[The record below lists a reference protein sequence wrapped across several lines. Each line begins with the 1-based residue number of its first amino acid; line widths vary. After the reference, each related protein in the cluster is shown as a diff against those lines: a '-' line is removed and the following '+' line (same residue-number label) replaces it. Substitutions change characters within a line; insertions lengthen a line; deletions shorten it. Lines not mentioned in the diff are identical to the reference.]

1 MPVEWIFIEL
11 FVNIVEVGALYYL
24 LCSKFPAKRK
34 TFVPTLCFVVGN
46 ISLLMVSTFVSFGNL
61 PIAEIL
67 LPVSTL
73 LYLLLFRN
81 GSALKKFF
89 WTFIAYAVMALLA
102 FFAMSAIAM
111 NMGVSSAA
119 TIAPNSNELL
129 LTMILAK
136 TSQVVIF
143 YVLAKRKKS
152 FESDNFLSVAPI
164 LACLVVPFL
173 SILMIFFINGIIHND
188 TKTLDELVFA
198 VSVSYLAINII
209 VFVLYEFISREA
221 KKNYTLTANQQKYE
235 ITEQHNDEILK
246 IYSSIREWR
255 HDYANH
261 MMAVIAFL
269 ENPGGADIEKAV
281 EYIRTLDEKIKPS
294 PTTVSTGN
302 YIVDAIVSAKLALA
316 QSSGTRFEYNIVL
329 TKALP
334 IDDTDLCA
342 MLSNLLDNAV
352 EACGKVEGERYIK
365 VDIFVIRSQLHIEI
379 TNSTD
384 GKYRR
389 DGLKFKTTKQGQWH
403 GIGMKQIESVVG
415 KYKGM
420 CDVTADGTSFS
431 TRIGIPLTERQEQMF
446 TN

>member
-67 LPVSTL
+67 GIASTI
-73 LYLLLFRN
+73 LYLMIFRN
-81 GSALKKFF
+81 GNMFKKIFWALISFAILF
-89 WTFIAYAVMALLA
+89 AIA
-102 FFAMSAIAM
+102 FFAITVIAM
-111 NMGVSSAA
+111 NMGVSSAVA
-119 TIAPNSNELL
+119 IAPNSNELL
-129 LTMILAK
+129 LAMILAK

-143 YVLAKRKKS
+143 YLLAKRKKN
-152 FESDNFLSVAPI
+152 FEPDNFLSAVPM

-173 SILMIFFINGIIHND
+173 SILLILFINGIIHND
-188 TKTLDELVFA
+188 TKTLDELIFA

-235 ITEQHNDEILK
+235 ITGRHNDEILK

-261 MMAVIAFL
+261 MMAVIALL
-269 ENPGGADIEKAV
+269 ENPEGADIEKAV
-281 EYIRTLDEKIKPS
+281 DYIKTLDEKIKPS
-294 PTTVSTGN
+294 PAMVSTGN

-316 QSSGTRFEYNIVL
+316 QSSGTRFDYNIVL
-329 TKALP
+329 PKSLP

-352 EACGKVEGERYIK
+352 EACRKVEGERYIK
-365 VDIFVIRSQLHIEI
+365 LDIFVIRSQLHIEI

-384 GKYRR
+384 GEYRR

-403 GIGMKQIESVVG
+403 GIGMKQIENVVG
-415 KYKGM
+415 KYKGT
-420 CDVTADGTSFS
+420 CDITADGNSFS
-431 TRIGIPLTERQEQMF
+431 TRIGIPLAEKQKQTF
-446 TN
+446 AN